1 MMEQAPVLLVMKA
14 VKWKFTKF
22 LIGRNG
28 KVIGR
33 FVPQTK
39 PVDFYHIANRFTIIS
54 FVDDF

>member
-28 KVIGR
+28 ESDRKFR
-33 FVPQTK
+33 TTDK
-39 PVDFYHIANRFTIIS
+39 AS
-54 FVDDF
+54 